1 MGKGIE
7 TLEGQEFAVKVMKHL
22 QSLLV
27 EFQKETGQLFNLEAT
42 PGEGASYRLARLDK
56 ELYPQIITAG
66 QNEPYYTNSTQLPV
80 YLTDDLFEALDLQD
94 ELQTL
99 YTGGTVFH
107 AFLGEQVQDT
117 QALKVLLKRIFS
129 NYKLPYFSFTPTFS
143 VCPDHGYLPGE
154 QFTCPHCGKEA
165 EVWSRIVGY
174 YRPVQNWNRGKREEF
189 KERKSFVIG

>member
-1 MGKGIE
+1 MHEALLNFMGKGIE

-129 NYKLPYFSFTPTFS
+129 NYKLPYF
-143 VCPDHGYLPGE
+143 HLPQRFRYAQTMGI
-154 QFTCPHCGKEA
+154 CRVNSLPARIAARKLKCGA
-165 EVWSRIVGY
+165 ELSATTGRAKLESG
-174 YRPVQNWNRGKREEF
+174 
-189 KERKSFVIG
+189 